1 MKRSKQAHKPFALQK
16 KVVPQMPISP
26 YQKKLSTLVREQ
38 KGKRISY
45 AFVCDKCGNKHIS
58 GYLFTD
64 SEGNEYEI
72 CKYCCKKHDYM
83 TFFSTPMGD

>member
-1 MKRSKQAHKPFALQK
+1 MKRSKQTHQPGSFLRKVKPQAIITPFEK
-16 KVVPQMPISP
+16 KMAN
-26 YQKKLSTLVREQ
+26 LARES
-38 KGKRISY
+38 KGKHINY

-64 SEGNEYEI
+64 KDGNEYEI

-83 TFFSTPMGD
+83 NILSTPMRD

>member
-1 MKRSKQAHKPFALQK
+1 MKRSKQLHKPGSFLR
-16 KVVPQMPISP
+16 KVKPQSIVTPL
-26 YQKKLSTLVREQ
+26 QKKLSGIVREQ

-45 AFVCDKCGNKHIS
+45 AFVCDKCGNKHVS

-64 SEGNEYEI
+64 KDGNEYEI

-83 TFFSTPMGD
+83 IFINTPMGD

>member
-1 MKRSKQAHKPFALQK
+1 MKRSKQTHQPGSFQRIVKPQMEDTPFQK
-16 KVVPQMPISP
+16 KMTSLAKGP
-26 YQKKLSTLVREQ
+26 

-64 SEGNEYEI
+64 GEGHEYEI
-72 CKYCCKKHDYM
+72 CKYCCKQHDYM
-83 TFFSTPMGD
+83 TIFKTPMRD

>member
-1 MKRSKQAHKPFALQK
+1 MKRSKQKQQTFSFQK
-16 KVVPQMPISP
+16 KVVPQLPISP
-26 YQKKLSTLVREQ
+26 YQKKLSTMVREQ

-45 AFVCDKCGNKHIS
+45 AFVCDKCGNKHVS

-64 SEGNEYEI
+64 KDGNEYEI

-83 TFFSTPMGD
+83 NILSTPMRD